1 MGNRF
6 NSLPSS
12 SDSWEKASEFVSLLP
27 YLYCAVICPVVNVT
41 QSAKV
46 PLTPDQDSFHC
57 QSALRVFRAPEVPTV
72 NFEPSPSAS
81 GNSHITTRYLCLP
94 T

>member
-12 SDSWEKASEFVSLLP
+12 SDSGEKASEFVSLLP
-27 YLYCAVICPVVNVT
+27 YLCCVVICPVVHAT

-46 PLTPDQDSFHC
+46 PLTNQDSFHC